1 MLFSISL
8 FVGCSSDDD
17 ETNDDGDLNELGII
31 TVNDAKW
38 YVENDEGYYYY
49 YGENKLSEFYTY
61 IKETSDFSDL
71 GYMLSLTAPAKNE
84 LVKGFSISDYYS
96 TVGFSK
102 PVQLRP
108 KTMLTGNFEY
118 AYVDGT
124 AVITETTSE
133 YVIVEFNNFK
143 IYNSNIQQESHNYKK
158 QYIITG
164 KMKFQ
169 FQ

>member
-1 MLFSISL
+1 
-8 FVGCSSDDD
+8 
-17 ETNDDGDLNELGII
+17 
-31 TVNDAKW
+31 
-38 YVENDEGYYYY
+38 
-49 YGENKLSEFYTY
+49 
-61 IKETSDFSDL
+61 
-71 GYMLSLTAPAKNE
+71 MLSLTAPAKNE
-84 LVKGFSISDYYS
+84 LVKGFSISDYYQI
-96 TVGFSK
+96 FSK

-124 AVITETTSE
+124 AVIAEVTSE